1 MVCEFMVYFGYKSI
15 LGCGGCGEGL
25 DLFVC
30 FDDREYEL
38 NIFKSFSFKEYLKF
52 KNVRVCFF

>member
-1 MVCEFMVYFGYKSI
+1 MVYFGYKSI

-38 NIFKSFSFKEYLKF
+38 NIFKSFIFKEYLKF